1 MFLVETCNPT
11 GEDSQNGRRSDLAY
25 GENVSKHFSWVALL
39 LYADGTIHH
48 DSLTL
53 YRGVRRSDLGLSGTF
68 QPGSFLELKVTKN
81 SEKGTRTV
89 TRIL

>member
-11 GEDSQNGRRSDLAY
+11 GEDSQKGRRSDLAH
-25 GENVSKHFSWVALL
+25 GKNVSKPLLGCLVALL

-53 YRGVRRSDLGLSGTF
+53 YRGYGDRVWWDISAWLF
-68 QPGSFLELKVTKN
+68 FLELNVTKN
-81 SEKGTRTV
+81 SEKGTTRV
-89 TRIL
+89 TRI